1 MRKTPLARDL
11 MRHPVRQLT
20 AWTPVREA
28 AAFLLRQ
35 GISGAP
41 VIDEHG
47 RWVGVFT
54 QNDIARYLQ
63 NRIAPRHP
71 ERTLESREVVPEL
84 SALSAGRIGETPVR
98 EFMTSGLYTV
108 FPEATLDEVVHA
120 MTTFK
125 IHRVFVIGERSE
137 LLGVITSMDILRW
150 MNGQCQYRS
159 EERKIQ
165 QV

>member
-1 MRKTPLARDL
+1 MRRTVFARDL

-54 QNDIARYLQ
+54 QNDLARFVR
-63 NRIAPRHP
+63 NRILPRYP
-71 ERTLESREVVPEL
+71 ARTLESREDVADL
-84 SALSAGRIGETPVR
+84 SVLSPDKFGDSPVR
-98 EFMTSGLYTV
+98 DFMTS
-108 FPEATLDEVVHA
+108 
-120 MTTFK
+120 
-125 IHRVFVIGERSE
+125 
-137 LLGVITSMDILRW
+137 
-150 MNGQCQYRS
+150 
-159 EERKIQ
+159 
-165 QV
+165 